1 MSTPATDIPVV
12 GWRALLTSRPVRQSA
27 VYAASGALS
36 MGLGAIGKAV
46 LAHALTPAQFG
57 TFAFGLSFLTFTAL
71 FFEFGLFTP
80 AARRIARS
88 TGTEQAEL
96 VGAATAIFAPIGL
109 LFCLAVFGL
118 SFAVK
123 PVFHV
128 SAGGAL
134 RIVAPLSFAYALEIA
149 ALQIAQGADRV
160 GAYSVATMFG
170 QAAFVVALV
179 VTAALTDMSATVALG
194 LNTAGLLI
202 GLSSFI
208 RTVRPRFSSIVA
220 HGNAIISDA
229 RDWGFQLYIG
239 RVLSIGTYN
248 MDVLMVAGFT
258 NSKTVGFY
266 VLAGTLAQASGLPIA
281 GLGTALFAPL
291 ARAKKIEPR
300 WLLTAWCLG
309 GVGVVGTVVLAPLVI
324 KVVFTA
330 AYRPAVALALPLA
343 LAQAVRGVTSVYNS
357 YLSAHGWGRE
367 LRNCGLILTA
377 SNLAFNFGLI
387 PWFGAMG
394 AAWASFAALLLNYG
408 GHLYYYRRVAASDV
422 GTRGTGGP
430 P

>member
-1 MSTPATDIPVV
+1 
-12 GWRALLTSRPVRQSA
+12 
-27 VYAASGALS
+27 
-36 MGLGAIGKAV
+36 
-46 LAHALTPAQFG
+46 
-57 TFAFGLSFLTFTAL
+57 
-71 FFEFGLFTP
+71 LFTP